1 MFRQN
6 NFLALNFFKVF
17 FLISAVLVSGS
28 SIARISAER
37 DNGRPLDE
45 LEEVLVTAEFRDRAY
60 LESTGGISIL
70 QPHSDSIANQ
80 HLEDVLGQAV
90 NVSVSSGSSR
100 ARFYQ
105 IRGIGERGQF
115 GEPLNSSVGLVIDG
129 VDFSGFGTAAVLL
142 DVAQIEVLRGPQGTL
157 YGANALAGLI
167 NIVSAEPTED
177 FSGRLQLD
185 VGNFDALGL
194 SGFISGTTDKNIGYR
209 VSASSYVDD
218 GFIENIHLDRED
230 TDKHDEKAFK
240 LKLKGE
246 TRSLDWTL
254 ALGLTDVKNG
264 YDAFSLD
271 NDRRSRSDQPGAD
284 QQTSRHASV
293 NLRRR
298 FAENSQLELNVG
310 FANSD
315 ILYGYDEDWTFEGFH
330 PWGYSST
337 DYYDRS
343 VNNYSIDLRWTSNN
357 ELGRTRGF
365 NWVTGIYRFVREVDL
380 ERDYTWFEVPY
391 VSKFDVSRSA
401 LYGQGTFSLSDR
413 LSLSTG
419 LRLEGHDSTF
429 MDSFDARFS
438 PQDSLLGG
446 KAVLEML
453 ASENSRFHASISK
466 GYKSGGFNTSGS
478 LDEPLRLFEP
488 EILWNIE
495 LGWIVE
501 FEKSDASLRAL
512 LFKMDR
518 SDVQISTSIVR
529 VREDGSSEFV
539 EFTGNAAE
547 GVNQGLELEYA
558 QRVNDFARIRASL
571 GLLNSRY
578 NGYNSPAGEDLNG
591 RDQAHAPSYQYSFS
605 ATFGGVSD
613 WFGDIGIQGQDG
625 FYFSDTHD
633 FQSDAHALIN
643 SGLGRYIGDFEAH
656 FWIKNLLDQEY
667 SVRGFFFGNDPRTG
681 YADTGWTQMGNPRQ
695 FGISIRKDF

>member
-6 NFLALNFFKVF
+6 NFLTLNFSKVF
-17 FLISAVLVSGS
+17 FLILTVLMSRS
-28 SIARISAER
+28 PIAKISAAQE
-37 DNGRPLDE
+37 NGLPSDA
-45 LEEVLVTAEFRDRAY
+45 LEEVLVTAEFRDQT
-60 LESTGGISIL
+60 LFESAGGISIL

-142 DVAQIEVLRGPQGTL
+142 DVAQVEVLRGPQGTL

-271 NDRRSRSDQPGAD
+271 NDRRSRSDQPGVD
-284 QQTSRHASV
+284 QQTSGHASV

-298 FAENSQLELNVG
+298 LGEDSQFELNLG

-343 VNNYSIDLRWTSNN
+343 VDNYSVDLRWISNN
-357 ELGRTRGF
+357 EPGLNKGF
-365 NWVTGIYRFVREVDL
+365 DWVAGLYQFVRNVDL
-380 ERDYTWFEVPY
+380 ERTYTWFENPY
-391 VSKFDVSRSA
+391 VSKFEVSRSA
-401 LYGQGTFSLSDR
+401 LYGQGAFSLSDR

-419 LRLEGHDSTF
+419 FRFESHDSSF
-429 MDSFDARFS
+429 MVSFDVMFS
-438 PQDSLLGG
+438 PQDRLLGG

-453 ASENSRFHASISK
+453 VSEYSRLHASVSK
-466 GYKSGGFNTSGS
+466 GYKLS
-478 LDEPLRLFEP
+478 L
-488 EILWNIE
+488 IHI
-495 LGWIVE
+495 
-501 FEKSDASLRAL
+501 
-512 LFKMDR
+512 
-518 SDVQISTSIVR
+518 
-529 VREDGSSEFV
+529 
-539 EFTGNAAE
+539 
-547 GVNQGLELEYA
+547 
-558 QRVNDFARIRASL
+558 
-571 GLLNSRY
+571 
-578 NGYNSPAGEDLNG
+578 
-591 RDQAHAPSYQYSFS
+591 
-605 ATFGGVSD
+605 
-613 WFGDIGIQGQDG
+613 
-625 FYFSDTHD
+625 
-633 FQSDAHALIN
+633 
-643 SGLGRYIGDFEAH
+643 
-656 FWIKNLLDQEY
+656 
-667 SVRGFFFGNDPRTG
+667 
-681 YADTGWTQMGNPRQ
+681 
-695 FGISIRKDF
+695 